1 MSLWPRR
8 DPAGQEPPE
17 SRPRLGASVLKGV
30 IEALIIAIVLT
41 FASPIIV
48 REAARVDPSCN
59 DHPGL
64 VPVNLAVRLRDNQ
77 ATATSMPP
85 VEDQFAA
92 ARAFDTRTGSGW
104 AAPVARPGRTTVEE
118 SLNLAVQSAENP
130 LAALRLEIK
139 DPIDVRLVCVVNGT
153 PRDPA
158 SYRRADR
165 IQRADVAMSCWEEPV
180 TTVLRTMPDDRIH
193 EAQQL
198 GGHCDGATYLELR
211 VRQAYPGE
219 NITDP
224 ATGRR
229 EPPTG
234 LVAVAEI
241 TLYRPA
247 RPGEQDYSRLSSLL
261 DLFRGPFA

>member
-1 MSLWPRR
+1 VIQALMI
-8 DPAGQEPPE
+8 AF
-17 SRPRLGASVLKGV
+17 VL
-30 IEALIIAIVLT
+30 AL
-41 FASPIIV
+41 ASPLIV
-48 REAARVDPSCN
+48 REAARVDPSCTE
-59 DHPGL
+59 HPGL
-64 VPVNLAVRLRDNQ
+64 VPVDLATRLRDQ
-77 ATATSMPP
+77 KASATSTPA

-92 ARAFDTRTGSGW
+92 ARAFDIRTGSAW
-104 AAPVARPGRTTVEE
+104 AAPVARPDRTTVEE
-118 SLNLAVQSAENP
+118 SLDLAVQSAENP
-130 LAALRLEIK
+130 LAALRLDVE
-139 DPIDVRLVCVVNGT
+139 DPVDVRLVCVVNGT

-165 IQRADVAMSCWEEPV
+165 IQRADLALSCREKPV
-180 TTVLRTMPDDRIH
+180 VTVLRTMPDDRIH
-193 EAQQL
+193 EPQELA
-198 GGHCDGATYLELR
+198 GNCDGATYLELR
-211 VRQAYPGE
+211 VRQIYPGE

-261 DLFRGPFA
+261 NVLRQPFA